1 MLIRRATVK
10 DAYAL
15 ASIYNQ
21 AIEERNATFE
31 TESRSIEDRE
41 QWILNQGERYPILV
55 AELNDLVLG
64 FASVS
69 AYRARNCYDGVGEF
83 SVYIDRQS
91 RGQGVGRRLL
101 EELILECKNIGYWK
115 LVSRVFDFNVAS
127 RALCKRCGFREVGV
141 YEKHGQLDGQ
151 WLNCVI
157 VEKIMDTT
165 IH

>member
-1 MLIRRATVK
+1 MLIRPATVK
-10 DAYAL
+10 DAYTL

-31 TESRSIEDRE
+31 TEPRKIQDRE

-55 AELNDLVLG
+55 AELNDLVRG
-64 FASVS
+64 F
-69 AYRARNCYDGVGEF
+69 GEF

-91 RGQGVGRRLL
+91 RGQGAGRRLL

-115 LVSRVFDFNVAS
+115 LVSRIFDFNVAS
-127 RALCKRCGFREVGV
+127 RTLCKRCFFREVGM

-151 WLNCVI
+151 WMNCVI
-157 VEKIMDTT
+157 VEKIMDST